1 MTLYLKKFFQDEL
14 LQKCRIKSTHEEPLK
29 FVLNEKLPQ
38 LAEVREFAK
47 IDHLEHFPI
56 KKIAINKLMMEVLK
70 VDPKAEPIESFY
82 RGIKNS
88 LKINDPKEGYSFLC
102 GVYDCYR
109 QCYQQSEG
117 QANEK
122 ILGKVSVQTKEG
134 KVTLLYLKTG

>member
-1 MTLYLKKFFQDEL
+1 
-14 LQKCRIKSTHEEPLK
+14 
-29 FVLNEKLPQ
+29 
-38 LAEVREFAK
+38 
-47 IDHLEHFPI
+47 
-56 KKIAINKLMMEVLK
+56 MEVLK